1 MQHHTCYMLQICAMI
16 LLGVSVAKAEAR
28 QGVEE
33 DLGEPERSHQAR
45 R

>member
-1 MQHHTCYMLQICAMI
+1 MQHNTCYMLQIRAMV

-28 QGVEE
+28 QGAEE
-33 DLGEPERSHQAR
+33 DLGEPEYSHQAR